1 MYICA
6 SVAMIFFVFD
16 FGTWVCSDG
25 VGFNYLFIYLFICLN
40 IISDKQT
47 AFITIQKVFLSSRL
61 YHNLL

>member
-25 VGFNYLFIYLFICLN
+25 VGFNYLFIYLFVLILFLTN
-40 IISDKQT
+40 KQ
-47 AFITIQKVFLSSRL
+47 
-61 YHNLL
+61 LL